1 MAEHL
6 TYVARTKPTGVSE
19 HDREPRLYVRWV
31 PQRTAAAMLRR
42 GLVEAIYMDYPAGG
56 YRGRLT
62 ALGLEAE
69 ADRCHRNADEF
80 DGDAEECA
88 ERALLLGYDPDGG
101 L

>member
-1 MAEHL
+1 MSAVPKITPAMAEHL

-31 PQRTAAAMLRR
+31 PQGTAAAMLRR

-62 ALGLEAE
+62 DLGMAARSALLADK
-69 ADRCHRNADEF
+69 ADR
-80 DGDAEECA
+80 
-88 ERALLLGYDPDGG
+88 
-101 L
+101 